1 MNTPSLNTLRAFDAA
16 ARHKTLGA
24 AARELQVTT
33 GAVSQQI
40 NQLESTLEA
49 KLFERHRRGLRLTEA
64 GLRLHRPIEQAME
77 LIQQGIDSLKSCST
91 QISIALSPSLAA
103 KWLIPGLSEIA
114 EANPE
119 IDLQIITAQAPD
131 QSDAEFILHLG
142 AAPSTTGRKVD
153 LLCETPLVA
162 VAGPTLIARAPVI
175 ARESFFAQYILIED
189 ASRPWAK
196 WLSESG
202 TTFQS
207 HQVAQTALALDAA
220 EAGTGIAL
228 VPAIMAKDAL
238 AAGRLVKL
246 KEFPPEAGHGLYL
259 IRPANTPAS
268 KARRIVEDWIRSAV

>member
-1 MNTPSLNTLRAFDAA
+1 MTTPSLNTLRAFDAA
-16 ARHKTLGA
+16 ARHGTLSA

-33 GAVSQQI
+33 GAISQQI
-40 NQLESTLEA
+40 NQLEAALEA

-64 GLRLHRPIEQAME
+64 GSRLHTPIELAME
-77 LIQQGIDSLKSCST
+77 LIQEGIENLKSVST
-91 QISIALSPSLAA
+91 RISIALSPSLAA
-103 KWLIPGLSEIA
+103 KWLIPSLSEIA
-114 EANPE
+114 ETNPE

-142 AAPSTTGRKVD
+142 AAPSTAGRKVD

-162 VAGPTLIARAPVI
+162 VTGPTLIARAPVI
-175 ARESFFAQYILIED
+175 ARESFFAQYLLIED

-207 HQVAQTALALDAA
+207 HQVAQSALALDAA

-246 KEFPPEAGHGLYL
+246 KEFPPEPGRGLYL

>member
-1 MNTPSLNTLRAFDAA
+1 MTTPSLNTLRAFDAA
-16 ARHKTLGA
+16 ARHGTLSA

-33 GAVSQQI
+33 GAISQQI
-40 NQLESTLEA
+40 NQLEAALEA

-64 GLRLHRPIEQAME
+64 GSRLHTPIELAME
-77 LIQQGIDSLKSCST
+77 LIQEGIENLKSVST
-91 QISIALSPSLAA
+91 RISIALSPSLAA
-103 KWLIPGLSEIA
+103 KWLIPSLSEIA
-114 EANPE
+114 ETNPE

-142 AAPSTTGRKVD
+142 AAPSTAGRKVD

-162 VAGPTLIARAPVI
+162 VTGPTLIARAPVI
-175 ARESFFAQYILIED
+175 ARESFFAQYLLIED

-196 WLSESG
+196 WLSDSG

-207 HQVAQTALALDAA
+207 HQVAQSALALDAA

-246 KEFPPEAGHGLYL
+246 KEFPPEPGRGLYL